1 MQKLYIARNKNGKY
15 YTKIINNYTKCEK
28 FVSVSLPKDV
38 ELNADYGSYNCEYFL
53 SCYKTQNGNVEISI
67 IVTKLWQD
75 NYKIDNPDINPYS
88 QYQNKDNDI
97 PF

>member
-15 YTKIINNYTKCEK
+15 YTKIINKYAGCEK
-28 FVSVSLPKDV
+28 FVSVSLPKGV
-38 ELNADYGSYNCEYFL
+38 ELNADYGSYNCEYYL
-53 SCYKTQNGNVEISI
+53 SCYKTQNENIEISI